1 MCICVSRINTHT
13 NGGVWCVRIYTACL
27 HKCLPH
33 VCMPCVFNTHVFT
46 NFYAAVPI
54 PNIFFHH
61 KFRVKSVTRLKR
73 ASFKL
78 NTEVSGYHWAWFVF
92 ISITQWLWEA
102 NGNYCNI
109 FSHKVCLISSGSNQ
123 GPNKCIMVHLLP
135 RRNHCFSSYQKIPP
149 CKVQP
154 GSIDSLQQSNNLIA
168 SP

>member
-1 MCICVSRINTHT
+1 M
-13 NGGVWCVRIYTACL
+13 GVCGVHVYAYILTACF
-27 HKCLPH
+27 HKCLAH
-33 VCMPCVFNTHVFT
+33 VCMPRVFNTHTFT
-46 NFYAAVPI
+46 DFYAAVPI
-54 PNIFFHH
+54 PKIFFHR

-78 NTEVSGYHWAWFVF
+78 NTEVSGYHQAWFVF
-92 ISITQWLWEA
+92 ISITQWFWEA
-102 NGNYCNI
+102 KGNYCNI
-109 FSHKVCLISSGSNQ
+109 FSHKVCLLISSGSNQ

-168 SP
+168 SPQAGIT